1 MSYPRG
7 IRRLLAE
14 TVSARR
20 VTILTGPRQSGK
32 TTLAEQLL
40 AELGRGTLR
49 RLDNPALLEAA
60 TADPIGFVATGER
73 PLVIDEIQHAGDP
86 LVRAIKE
93 CVDRDKTPGQFL
105 LTGSMDFLTA
115 PTISESLAGRAA
127 FLEVWPLTQGEL
139 AGSPER
145 FIDIVFNEPE
155 RLRDRA
161 ASRLPREEYLER
173 LCRGGYPE
181 ALRLSPRMRGRW
193 FADYVRTIIDRD
205 ITEQFGLRKADE
217 LRRLLRLFAA
227 RTAGEL
233 VMEGIVADAAVAKQT
248 VYDHRAWLETAYL
261 LSRIPA
267 WSRNLTARA
276 KRRAKILIPD
286 PGLASWL
293 LGKTPKALVR
303 PTDPATGQ
311 LVETFVAT
319 ELLRQ
324 LAWADIEV
332 SLWHWQDRDGAEIDL
347 VLEAA
352 DGRVLGIEVKAGA
365 SATAEWF
372 KWLAVM
378 RDRAGPDFVHGIA
391 FYAGDNVVPFGDR
404 LTALPIE
411 VLWSLH

>member
-32 TTLAEQLL
+32 TTLAEQFL
-40 AELGRGTLR
+40 AELSRGTLR
-49 RLDNPALLEAA
+49 RLDNPTLLEAA
-60 TADPIGFVATGER
+60 TADPIGFVAAGER

-93 CVDRDKTPGQFL
+93 RVDRDPTPGQFL

-145 FIDIVFNEPE
+145 FIDIVFDEPD
-155 RLRDRA
+155 RLRDRP
-161 ASRLPREEYLER
+161 ASRLAQQHYLER

-181 ALRLSPRMRGRW
+181 AVRLSPRMRGRW

-217 LRRLLRLFAA
+217 LRQLLRLFAA

-233 VMEGIVADAAVAKQT
+233 VMEGVAADATVAKQT
-248 VYDHRAWLETAYL
+248 VYEHRAWLETAHL
-261 LSRIPA
+261 LRRIPA

-276 KRRAKILIPD
+276 KRRAKVLIPD
-286 PGLASWL
+286 PGLAAWL
-293 LGKTPKALVR
+293 LGKSPQALAR

-324 LAWADIEV
+324 MAWADIEV

-365 SATAEWF
+365 TPTAESF
-372 KWLAVM
+372 KWLTIM
-378 RDRAGPDFVHGIA
+378 RDRVGTDFVHGIM
-391 FYAGDNVVPFGDR
+391 FYTGNEVVPFGDR